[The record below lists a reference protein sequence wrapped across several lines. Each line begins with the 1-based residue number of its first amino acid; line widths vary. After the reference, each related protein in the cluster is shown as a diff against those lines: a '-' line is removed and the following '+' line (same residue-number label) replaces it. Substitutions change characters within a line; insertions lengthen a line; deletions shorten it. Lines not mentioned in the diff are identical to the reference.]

1 MPNPDFIPLSHEEL
15 RELWI
20 LGRDMPQS
28 FTVRRLI
35 LSAVWWESQKIGKL
49 VVGSTYPLKTAQ
61 ERFLAK
67 LREVGIDW
75 REDG

>member
-49 VVGSTYPLKTAQ
+49 VVGST
-61 ERFLAK
+61 
-67 LREVGIDW
+67 
-75 REDG
+75 